1 MVDLFLAF
9 FCFLAL
15 HSLPALPAV
24 KQRLIGLIGRP
35 VYMALYSLLSL
46 ATLVWV
52 FYAFME
58 ADDVALWLDRA
69 WQAWITLALAP
80 IGLFLVICGLSSPNP
95 ASITF
100 RKNQQPGA
108 IVALTRHPVLWGFF
122 LWAFGHIFPNG
133 ELRGVVLFGG
143 FAIFSL
149 VGIIILERRSS
160 RKLGTAWN
168 DFAGKTSIVPFAAF
182 VAGRTRLGVDRDMV
196 FALAITVIG
205 TFALLFAFHEVLFGV
220 DPLLLAL
227 YGV

>member
-1 MVDLFLAF
+1 MVDLLLAF
-9 FCFLAL
+9 LCFLAL

-24 KQRLIGLIGRP
+24 KQKLIIFIGRP
-35 VYMALYSLLSL
+35 SYTALYSLLSL
-46 ATLVWV
+46 ATLIWV

-69 WQAWITLALAP
+69 WQAWITVALAP
-80 IGLFLVICGLSSPNP
+80 TGLFLIVCGLASPNP

-100 RKNQQPGA
+100 RRDRRPGA
-108 IVALTRHPVLWGFF
+108 IVAVTRHPVLWGFF

-133 ELRGVVLFGG
+133 EVRGVILFGG

-149 VGIIILERRSS
+149 VGIIILERRS
-160 RKLGTAWN
+160 RRNLGSAWN
-168 DFAGKTSIVPFAAF
+168 EFAAKTSIVPFAA
-182 VAGRTRLGVDRDMV
+182 VLAGRARLSVDRDMI
-196 FALAITVIG
+196 FALAMTAIG